1 MLKKVIVSV
10 TNDLVSDNRVHKVCT
25 SLELMGYK
33 VLLVGR
39 KLYNSHA
46 INRSYKAKRFKLLF
60 NKGPFF
66 YAEYNFRLFHFLLFS
81 KADIFLANDLDCLFA
96 NYLASKIRRKIL
108 VYDSHEYFT
117 EVPELIGRDFVR
129 NFWLRIEKSIVPK
142 LKYCYTVCNSL
153 SDEYFKKYKIRFSV
167 VRNVPTKYTNNSKS
181 NKKIFPADK
190 KIIIYQGA
198 LNVGRG
204 IESVIKAVKYLDNVN
219 FVIIGDGDIRE
230 QLKELVLSEDVSEK
244 VFFTGKIPL
253 EELRDYTNSANLGI
267 SLEENMGL
275 NYYYS
280 LPNKIFDYI
289 QAGIP
294 VLASDFPEMKKIVE
308 NYNVGKCT
316 LEKDPKKLSLIIDSM
331 LSDEVTLTI
340 WKENLKVAVEEL
352 NWENEEKVLKEI
364 FARII

>member
-1 MLKKVIVSV
+1 MKKVIVSV

-25 SLELMGYK
+25 SLESMGYH

-39 KLYNSHA
+39 RQFNSLSV
-46 INRSYKAKRFKLLF
+46 NRNYKTKRFRLLF
-60 NKGPFF
+60 NKGPLF

-81 KADIFLANDLDCLFA
+81 KANIFLANDLDSLYA
-96 NYLASKIRRKIL
+96 NYLASKIRKKIL

-117 EVPELIGRDFVR
+117 EVPELIGRNFAR
-129 NFWLRIEKSIVPK
+129 NFLLRIEKRIVPK
-142 LKYCYTVCNSL
+142 LKYCYTVCQSL
-153 SDEYFKKYKIRFSV
+153 SDEYFNRYKVRFSV
-167 VRNVPTKYTNNSKS
+167 VRNVPTKYTNSIKL
-181 NKKIFPADK
+181 NKKIFPEGK

-198 LNVGRG
+198 LNIGRG
-204 IESVIKAVKYLDNVN
+204 IETVIKAVKFIENVY

-230 QLKELVLSEDVSEK
+230 HLKELVLSEDVSEK

-253 EELRDYTNSANLGI
+253 EELREYTMSANLGI

-294 VLASDFPEMKKIVE
+294 VLASDFPEMKRIVE

-316 LEKDPKKLSLIIDSM
+316 LEKDPKMLALIINTM
-331 LSDEVTLTI
+331 LFDDKAIAV
-340 WKENLKVAVEEL
+340 WKENLKKAATEL
-352 NWENEEKVLKEI
+352 NWENEEKFLKGI
-364 FARII
+364 FEKFT